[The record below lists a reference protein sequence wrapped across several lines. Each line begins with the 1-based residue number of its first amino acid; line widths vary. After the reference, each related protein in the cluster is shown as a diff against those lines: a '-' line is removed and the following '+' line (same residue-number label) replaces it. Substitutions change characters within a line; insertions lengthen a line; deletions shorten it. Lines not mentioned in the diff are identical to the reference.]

1 MSGWFSQ
8 GACLT
13 NVKRA
18 ALVGGAESQGSKWT
32 TATLK
37 APWFDDESIAALQ
50 EPAVDNDLH
59 VVASSLVD
67 APVEPQR
74 TGREPSH
81 D

>member
-1 MSGWFSQ
+1 M
-8 GACLT
+8 T
-13 NVKRA
+13 NAKRA
-18 ALVGGAESQGSKWT
+18 ASTVGGAQLNGSKWT

-59 VVASSLVD
+59 AETSPVVA
-67 APVEPQR
+67 APAEPQR
-74 TGREPSH
+74 AAREPSH

>member
-1 MSGWFSQ
+1 M
-8 GACLT
+8 T

-18 ALVGGAESQGSKWT
+18 APVGGAQPQGSKWT

-50 EPAVDNDLH
+50 EPTVDNDLH
-59 VVASSLVD
+59 AVGASSVVA
-67 APVEPQR
+67 APAEPQR
-74 TGREPSH
+74 AGREPSH

>member
-13 NVKRA
+13 NAKRA
-18 ALVGGAESQGSKWT
+18 QLGGAQSNGSKWT

-59 VVASSLVD
+59 ADASPLVA

-74 TGREPSH
+74 SAREPSH